1 MSLFFSVDA
10 HANDRSVSK
19 YVFHPAILDACLH
32 LVAHRMFTGNTNDQ
46 EYYLPSAVESVV
58 LHDGFVSTG
67 MSEELYVH
75 VRFKAWYPGN
85 ASCQYE

>member
-1 MSLFFSVDA
+1 
-10 HANDRSVSK
+10 
-19 YVFHPAILDACLH
+19 
-32 LVAHRMFTGNTNDQ
+32 MFTGNTNDQ

-58 LHDGFVSTG
+58 LYDGFISTG

-75 VRFKAWYPGN
+75 VRFRAWYPGN